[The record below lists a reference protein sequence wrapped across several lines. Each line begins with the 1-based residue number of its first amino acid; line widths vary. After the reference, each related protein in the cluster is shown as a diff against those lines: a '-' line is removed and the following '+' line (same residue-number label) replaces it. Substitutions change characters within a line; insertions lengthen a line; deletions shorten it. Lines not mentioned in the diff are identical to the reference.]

1 MKRILA
7 MLLSVIC
14 VLSFTCVSTYADEKS
29 EDEEKA
35 ASIAESYL
43 SAAAKNMW
51 LYESNNLA
59 EHTIQELVDPSG
71 NSLLSDMSAD
81 VNTQKILSSMD
92 NITFVQEKS
101 KYFREMRQRQDI
113 QRNDFALEY
122 TVTSASIE
130 DNVATLS
137 IIEHISFHYS
147 SFPDT
152 LSELVNYYDVD
163 LIKCNGS
170 WYVSDVT
177 STNDDFDAIYKGSE
191 FTAEKADEIIALRD
205 AHSLNDTSAIEA
217 IMDDY
222 NLSDNSNATLAGST
236 TWYNYN
242 ATNATA
248 YAYTY
253 VSQMFGK
260 SNWSDFDKDAKEAGR
275 SYYNQNFYD
284 WGQDNTDCQ
293 NFASQCIWAGFNG
306 SNAVNQIYNASTREY
321 SPIMDNA
328 GSYKWKGATR
338 NHQVNSAS
346 WSCCN
351 GRNGTIGF
359 RKYIANEEATGDP
372 DMIVESGTVSG
383 SNSFASVYQNL
394 KGALLHVDN
403 GAHALIVTDVNGPAR
418 SQILICSHTAD
429 RKAIAISDFW
439 NSGLIYYFIPQQI
452 KVRNAPDVKITAT
465 LIRPVPV
472 GRSLTLGGTTDITC
486 NSLNVTVQSP
496 TGQTFTANSSGRS
509 VGKSV
514 TLTSAG
520 LYTITVTAQKAAS
533 STPVV
538 YVYTVRAY

>member
-59 EHTIQELVDPSG
+59 EHTIQELVDTSG
-71 NSLLSDMSAD
+71 NSLLSDMSTD

-170 WYVSDVT
+170 W
-177 STNDDFDAIYKGSE
+177 
-191 FTAEKADEIIALRD
+191 
-205 AHSLNDTSAIEA
+205 
-217 IMDDY
+217 
-222 NLSDNSNATLAGST
+222 
-236 TWYNYN
+236 
-242 ATNATA
+242 
-248 YAYTY
+248 
-253 VSQMFGK
+253 
-260 SNWSDFDKDAKEAGR
+260 
-275 SYYNQNFYD
+275 YYNQNFYD

>member
-59 EHTIQELVDPSG
+59 EHTIQELVDTSG
-71 NSLLSDMSAD
+71 NSLLSDMSTD

-122 TVTSASIE
+122 AVTSASIE

-147 SFPDT
+147 TFPDT

-205 AHSLNDTSAIEA
+205 AHSLNDISIIPLKKLDEA
-217 IMDDY
+217 ITIRISMIGERLMPIVKILP
-222 NLSDNSNATLAGST
+222 LSAFGQVSTVVTLLI
-236 TWYNYN
+236 
-242 ATNATA
+242 
-248 YAYTY
+248 
-253 VSQMFGK
+253 
-260 SNWSDFDKDAKEAGR
+260 R
-275 SYYNQNFYD
+275 SITHLLR
-284 WGQDNTDCQ
+284 NTLPLW
-293 NFASQCIWAGFNG
+293 I
-306 SNAVNQIYNASTREY
+306 T
-321 SPIMDNA
+321 
-328 GSYKWKGATR
+328 
-338 NHQVNSAS
+338 
-346 WSCCN
+346 
-351 GRNGTIGF
+351 
-359 RKYIANEEATGDP
+359 EEAT
-372 DMIVESGTVSG
+372 
-383 SNSFASVYQNL
+383 
-394 KGALLHVDN
+394 N
-403 GAHALIVTDVNGPAR
+403 G
-418 SQILICSHTAD
+418 Q
-429 RKAIAISDFW
+429 
-439 NSGLIYYFIPQQI
+439 
-452 KVRNAPDVKITAT
+452 
-465 LIRPVPV
+465 
-472 GRSLTLGGTTDITC
+472 
-486 NSLNVTVQSP
+486 VQL
-496 TGQTFTANSSGRS
+496 
-509 VGKSV
+509 V
-514 TLTSAG
+514 
-520 LYTITVTAQKAAS
+520 IIW
-533 STPVV
+533 
-538 YVYTVRAY
+538 

>member
-191 FTAEKADEIIALRD
+191 FTAENAELDILLEENEIDHILRG
-205 AHSLNDTSAIEA
+205 E
-217 IMDDY
+217 
-222 NLSDNSNATLAGST
+222 
-236 TWYNYN
+236 
-242 ATNATA
+242 
-248 YAYTY
+248 
-253 VSQMFGK
+253 
-260 SNWSDFDKDAKEAGR
+260 DKDATPKIVALIE
-275 SYYNQNFYD
+275 QE
-284 WGQDNTDCQ
+284 
-293 NFASQCIWAGFNG
+293 SQEFINDLLSGLRERMIELKSGKVVFLGGGAKLLRR
-306 SNAVNQIYNASTREY
+306 QIE
-321 SPIMDNA
+321 
-328 GSYKWKGATR
+328 
-338 NHQVNSAS
+338 
-346 WSCCN
+346 
-351 GRNGTIGF
+351 
-359 RKYIANEEATGDP
+359 
-372 DMIVESGTVSG
+372 VSG
-383 SNSFASVYQNL
+383 KIRQATFVEDINANA
-394 KGALLHVDN
+394 KGYEYLYRLQH
-403 GAHALIVTDVNGPAR
+403 G
-418 SQILICSHTAD
+418 
-429 RKAIAISDFW
+429 
-439 NSGLIYYFIPQQI
+439 
-452 KVRNAPDVKITAT
+452 VR
-465 LIRPVPV
+465 
-472 GRSLTLGGTTDITC
+472 
-486 NSLNVTVQSP
+486 
-496 TGQTFTANSSGRS
+496 
-509 VGKSV
+509 
-514 TLTSAG
+514 
-520 LYTITVTAQKAAS
+520 
-533 STPVV
+533 
-538 YVYTVRAY
+538 